1 MTNLSST
8 KVLKEIIDKY
18 NFRFNK
24 NLGQNFLIDSNI
36 LDTIVDA
43 SVIEKNTGIIEIGPG
58 IGVLTQSLA
67 EKAEKVVAIEV
78 DTRLIP
84 ILEDTM
90 GIYPNVKIIHGDALK
105 VDMENI
111 LQQEFKG
118 MDVKVVANLPYYI
131 TTPIIMGLLEKR
143 LNISS
148 LVVMIQKEVA
158 QRMIAQPGKKDYGAL
173 SVAVQYYTKPSI
185 VTTVSPHCF
194 MPQPKVEST
203 VIRLDILKEPS
214 VNVEDEKRFFKVVK
228 AAFGQRRK
236 TLINAL
242 TNSGSFKISKAD
254 LKVLLNKLGIEEKQ
268 RGETLSI
275 VQFADLSNAI
285 S

>member
-1 MTNLSST
+1 MTNLYST
-8 KVLKEIIDKY
+8 KVLKEIIHKY

-43 SVIEKNTGIIEIGPG
+43 SVIKENTGVIEIGPG

-67 EKAEKVVAIEV
+67 EKAEKVVAVEL
-78 DTRLIP
+78 DTHLIP
-84 ILEDTM
+84 ILEDTLQM
-90 GIYPNVKIIHGDALK
+90 YPNVRIIHGDALK
-105 VDMENI
+105 VDMETI
-111 LQQEFKG
+111 IQHEFKE

-158 QRMIAQPGKKDYGAL
+158 ERMIAQPAKKDYGAL

-203 VIRLDILKEPS
+203 VIKLDILKKPS
-214 VNVEDEKRFFKVVK
+214 VTVEDERKFLKVVK

-236 TLINAL
+236 TLVNAL
-242 TNSGSFKISKAD
+242 TNSGSFKMSKED
-254 LKVLLNKLGIEEKQ
+254 LKELLEKLGIEEKQ

-275 VQFADLSNAI
+275 NQFAELSNAI
-285 S
+285 F